1 MARAPEPTYSQLND
15 FIQEQATLLAQAQHL
30 ARSAERSMNHTAD
43 HIIRCLRDAFPRE
56 IQIKYN
62 GMAWPTEPTRHV
74 TLLIEWLQQPKIR
87 KRLPLGWLQSTNL
100 FNESGKLSRDT
111 RRSSGDVERMEYTHL
126 FTLTDEE
133 STTDECL
140 SDDSDDSQPICC
152 SQPPPTE
159 SQQQQQSTSTPP
171 SSQSR
176 AGGGGKRRRQ

>member
-1 MARAPEPTYSQLND
+1 MARAPEPTYTQLND

-30 ARSAERSMNHTAD
+30 ARSAERAMNHTAD
-43 HIIRCLRDAFPRE
+43 HIIRCLRDSFPRE

-100 FNESGKLSRDT
+100 FNEGGKLSRDV
-111 RRSSGDVERMEYTHL
+111 RRSSSDVERMEYTQL

-133 STTDECL
+133 STTDEYL

-152 SQPPPTE
+152 SQSPLTE
-159 SQQQQQSTSTPP
+159 SQQQSSSYTPP
-171 SSQSR
+171 SSQSS
-176 AGGGGKRRRQ
+176 GGGKRRRK